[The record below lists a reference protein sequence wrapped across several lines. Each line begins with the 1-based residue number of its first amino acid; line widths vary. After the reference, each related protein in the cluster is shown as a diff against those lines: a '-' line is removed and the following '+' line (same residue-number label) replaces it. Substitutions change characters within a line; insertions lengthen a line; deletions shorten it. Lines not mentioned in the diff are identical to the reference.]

1 MPSDKP
7 VRGLSHTQEEKP
19 REPDIGQLMAS
30 MTPATDTPPDVVAP
44 IVIPYEQTEGTR

>member
-7 VRGLSHTQEEKP
+7 VRGLPHTQEEKQM
-19 REPDIGQLMAS
+19 EQNIEQLMAS

-44 IVIPYEQTEGTR
+44 IFIPYEQTEAAR